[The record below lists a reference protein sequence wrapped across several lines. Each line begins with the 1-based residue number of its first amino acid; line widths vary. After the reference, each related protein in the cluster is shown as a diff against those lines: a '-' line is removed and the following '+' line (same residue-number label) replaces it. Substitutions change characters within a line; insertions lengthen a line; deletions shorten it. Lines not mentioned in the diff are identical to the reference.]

1 MRHDPFPLMPF
12 RFKNPDE
19 LPSETQRIATEQI
32 DRAIDELDDSSLD
45 YHETIHQVR
54 KRCKKLRGLLRL
66 VRSGST
72 ITGGL
77 FAGFDRATAAKFS
90 FLLSVPSILAAAVFS
105 VNEHWREMTGPLLMP
120 AIVANVAA
128 FISGYAAIE
137 FLIRYLQTRGV
148 GIFVAYRLVLGLII
162 IGLLQT
168 GFLEPMQG
176 IQPR

>member
-66 VRSGST
+66 VRSGIGSDYRKENVRFRNAT
-72 ITGGL
+72 RPLSGARDARVMIDTYDSLMEAFPDEINRPFFSPLRGKLTLRMNAIHGKEDAVGETL
-77 FAGFDRATAAKFS
+77 AGFRHRMVKARDR
-90 FLLSVPSILAAAVFS
+90 VPNWASRV
-105 VNEHWREMTGPLLMP
+105 TGIP
-120 AIVANVAA
+120 V
-128 FISGYAAIE
+128 
-137 FLIRYLQTRGV
+137 QKC
-148 GIFVAYRLVLGLII
+148 
-162 IGLLQT
+162 
-168 GFLEPMQG
+168 PMCH
-176 IQPR
+176 